1 MAALHRPA
9 LPAPRAFGKQWPAK
23 LLLVAAISL
32 LVAIA
37 VLKVN
42 QFSRATSTSYE
53 INALTRQRADQLAQ
67 NHELEAEV
75 ARLSSLARV
84 DIEAR
89 TRLHM
94 EPAGQKLYI
103 GINQPVPE
111 RQSLPT
117 RFLPRQH
124 PQAAPSG
131 GAFWKRLLHRVPFF

>member
-1 MAALHRPA
+1 M
-9 LPAPRAFGKQWPAK
+9 
-23 LLLVAAISL
+23 AAISL

-53 INALTRQRADQLAQ
+53 INALTAQRADKLAQ

-89 TRLHM
+89 TRLRM
-94 EPAGQKLYI
+94 EPATRKLYI
-103 GINQPVPE
+103 GINQPVPD

-117 RFLPRQH
+117 RFLPPDH
-124 PQAAPSG
+124 PKAALSEGPL
-131 GAFWKRLLHRVPFF
+131 WKHLLDVIPFF

>member
-53 INALTRQRADQLAQ
+53 INALTR
-67 NHELEAEV
+67 
-75 ARLSSLARV
+75 
-84 DIEAR
+84 
-89 TRLHM
+89 LHM

-103 GINQPVPE
+103 GINQPVPD

-117 RFLPRQH
+117 RFLPPQH
-124 PQAAPSG
+124 PQTAPSG